1 MTRQAVVLVG
11 GRGTRLGHLT
21 AEVPKPLMPVAGRP
35 FLAHLLLQLTAHD
48 FRDIVLLAG
57 YRADR
62 IRAALGDGAALGAR
76 LTHRVEDRPLGTGGA
91 LAAAADVLAPDFL
104 LVNGDTLFDFDL
116 ADFTARITP
125 EPWLVRMA
133 LRAVPDTARYGAV
146 EYSEVGVTRFVEK
159 SESGGHGV
167 INAGYY
173 WMRRDAIA
181 IIPPAPA
188 SLERDVLPQLVARG
202 LVQGIT
208 FPGAFIDIGTP
219 QDLGRAETIVR
230 RFAGAATPGHE
241 VSPRTTPGA

>member
-21 AEVPKPLMPVAGRP
+21 AELPKPLMPVAGRP
-35 FLAHLLLQLTAHD
+35 FLAHLLLQLSAHD

-57 YRADR
+57 YRADQ
-62 IRAALGDGAALGAR
+62 IHAALGDGAALGVR

-91 LAAAADVLAPDFL
+91 LAAAANVLAPGFL

-116 ADFTARITP
+116 ADFTARVTR

-133 LRAVPDTARYGAV
+133 LHAVPDTARYGAV
-146 EYSEVGVTRFVEK
+146 ECSEEGVTQFVEK
-159 SESGGHGV
+159 SESGGQGV

-173 WMRRDAIA
+173 WMRRDIVAT
-181 IIPPAPA
+181 IPPAPA
-188 SLERDVLPQLVARG
+188 SLERDVLPRLVACG

-208 FPGAFIDIGTP
+208 FPGSFIDIGTP
-219 QDLGRAETIVR
+219 QDLARAETIVG
-230 RFAGAATPGHE
+230 RFAGAAPPAHS
-241 VSPRTTPGA
+241 VSPHTLPDA